1 MSIANALN
9 NAISGLTAAA
19 RGTEVVSSNL
29 ANALTPGYGRRELD
43 LSPRVLSGNGGGV
56 HIDGVSRIVSSSVL
70 AEFRVAN
77 SGLGRS
83 LVSHDFYKSLEA
95 SIGLPHDSGSLSALM
110 TGLETALVSAAGRP
124 DSDVRLR
131 GVLDSATQ
139 LVQKIGSI
147 SDTIQDSRTNADRQI
162 GLQVNSLNK
171 DLSEVSRL
179 NRLIIIEGA
188 NGRDTSSLVD
198 ARQAVVDRISNI
210 VPVREMPRE
219 NGRIALFT
227 TGGMVL
233 LDGTVPTSFGFQLTG
248 RLTPEIDSNSAALGK
263 LIIDGEP
270 ASASQM
276 ALLSGG
282 SLSELHKVRDE
293 YGVAAQASLDT
304 IARELHDRFADP
316 AIDAS
321 ISAGVSGLF
330 TDGSGNFDPTNERG
344 LASRLRINATV
355 DPTQGGE
362 LWRLRDGIHA
372 SARGDSGNSTLID
385 RLGRAMGAVQQY
397 ASTGAANSAGNLS
410 ILVAGALSDVSTSR
424 LATEKQKS
432 HDATLQSS
440 LQGALFADAVDSDR
454 EMEMLLQLEKAYA
467 ANAKVIQAVNE
478 MLDNILRI

>member
-43 LSPRVLSGNGGGV
+43 LSPRILSGNGGGV

-70 AEFRVAN
+70 SEFRVAS

-83 LVSHDFYKSLEA
+83 TVSHGFYKSLES
-95 SIGLPHDSGSLSALM
+95 SIGLPQDSGSLSALM
-110 TGLETALVSAAGRP
+110 TGLETALVSAASRP

-131 GVLDSATQ
+131 GVFDAANQ

-147 SDTIQDSRTNADRQI
+147 SNTIQDSRTNADRQI
-162 GLQVNSLNK
+162 GLQVDSLNN

-179 NRLIIIEGA
+179 NRQIIIEGA

-210 VPVREMPRE
+210 VPVREMPRD

-233 LDGTVPTSFGFQLTG
+233 LDGTTPTSFGFQPTG
-248 RLTPEIDSNSAALGK
+248 RLTPDIDSNSTVLGR
-263 LIIDGEP
+263 LTIDGEP
-270 ASASQM
+270 ASVSQM
-276 ALLSGG
+276 TLMAGG
-282 SLSELHKVRDE
+282 SLSELHKVRDV
-293 YGVAAQASLDT
+293 YGVAAQASLDAV
-304 IARELHDRFADP
+304 ARELHDRFADP
-316 AIDAS
+316 TIDPS
-321 ISAGVSGLF
+321 ISAGASGLF
-330 TDGSGNFDPTNERG
+330 TDGPGNFDPLSERG
-344 LASRLRINATV
+344 LSSRLRINAAV
-355 DPTQGGE
+355 DPAQGGE
-362 LWRLRDGIHA
+362 IWRLRDGIYA
-372 SARGDSGNSTLID
+372 NVKGDVGNSSVID
-385 RLGRAMGAVQQY
+385 GLTQAMGAISQY
-397 ASTGAANSAGNLS
+397 RSTSASGSAGSLGT
-410 ILVAGALSDVSTSR
+410 LVAGVLSEISASR
-424 LATEKQKS
+424 LTAETQKT
-432 HDATLQSS
+432 HDVTLQSS

>member
-43 LSPRVLSGNGGGV
+43 LSPRILSGNGGGV

-95 SIGLPHDSGSLSALM
+95 SIGLPQDSGSLSALM

-131 GVLDSATQ
+131 GVLDAANQ
-139 LVQKIGSI
+139 LAQKIGSI
-147 SDTIQDSRTNADRQI
+147 SNAIQDSRTNADRQI
-162 GLQVNSLNK
+162 GLQVNSLNN

-179 NRLIIIEGA
+179 NRQIIIEGA

-227 TGGMVL
+227 TGGTVL
-233 LDGTVPTSFGFQLTG
+233 LDGTEPTSFGFQLTG
-248 RLTPEIDSNSAALGK
+248 RLTPEIDSNSAALGR

-276 ALLSGG
+276 AFLSGG
-282 SLSELHKVRDE
+282 SLSELYKIRDE
-293 YGVAAQASLDT
+293 YGVAAQASLDAV
-304 IARELHDRFADP
+304 ARELHDRFADP
-316 AIDAS
+316 AIDSS
-321 ISAGVSGLF
+321 ISAGMSGLF
-330 TDGSGNFDPTNERG
+330 TDGPDNFNPLNERG
-344 LASRLRINATV
+344 LSSRLRVNATV
-355 DPTQGGE
+355 DPAQGGA
-362 LWRLRDGIHA
+362 LWRLRDGIYA
-372 SARGDSGNSTLID
+372 GARGDIGNSAVID
-385 RLGRAMGAVQQY
+385 GLTQAMGAIRQY
-397 ASTGAANSAGNLS
+397 GSANASNSAGSLDT
-410 ILVAGALSDVSTSR
+410 LVAGVLSEVSASR
-424 LATEKQKS
+424 LTTEAQKA
-432 HDATLQSS
+432 HDVTLQSS
-440 LQGALFADAVDSDR
+440 LQGALFTDAVDSDR